1 MKTVLPKLLSGD
13 VVEEQ
18 LELTL
23 MDLSRVSGLPAEEIT
38 VLVEEG
44 IIEPVGSDSSRWRFH
59 GVCLRRVRCAVRLH
73 RDLGVNWAGTAL
85 ALELLDEVGEL
96 RQRLRRLESGLHE

>member
-1 MKTVLPKLLSGD
+1 MKTVLHSLLTGD

-23 MDLSRVSGLPAEEIT
+23 TDLSRAAGLPAEEIT

-44 IIEPVGSDSSRWRFH
+44 VIEPLGSSTSSWRFR
-59 GVCLRRVRCAVRLH
+59 GTCLWRVRCAARLH

-85 ALELLDEVGEL
+85 ALELLDEVQDL
-96 RQRLRRLESGLHE
+96 RQRLRRLE